1 MAITASDARS
11 NLFGIIE
18 QVNLDHAE
26 VEITSKRGSAVLMS
40 KADYDALI
48 ETAYLLKSPENAQR
62 LLRSLVA
69 AQRGEILTP
78 ELPL

>member
-40 KADYDALI
+40 KADYDALV
-48 ETAYLLKSPENAQR
+48 ETSYLLKSPENAQR

-78 ELPL
+78 ELSL

>member
-40 KADYDALI
+40 KADYDSLV

-78 ELPL
+78 ELSL

>member
-40 KADYDALI
+40 KADYDALV
-48 ETAYLLKSPENAQR
+48 ETSYLLKSPENAQR

-78 ELPL
+78 ELSF

>member
-40 KADYDALI
+40 KADYDALV

-78 ELPL
+78 ELSL